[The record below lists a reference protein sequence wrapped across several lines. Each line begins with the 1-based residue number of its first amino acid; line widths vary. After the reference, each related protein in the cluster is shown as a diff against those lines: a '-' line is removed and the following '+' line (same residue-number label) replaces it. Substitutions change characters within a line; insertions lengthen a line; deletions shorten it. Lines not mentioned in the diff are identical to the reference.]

1 MFNTTVEI
9 LRKNYITQD
18 FAEKSANQRI
28 KANTSLP
35 KLSNYFYTKKHE
47 MYCLYVCIINT
58 FKSIVLYF
66 SIIFHLIMSFAVFH
80 GIVVLYLIK
89 SVACFLEVVIPLIA
103 GWFRSYL
110 TSPNQRLFGKSLWEK
125 WKLSSGTN
133 SAQMLDGHCCTLFA
147 SLWTI
152 MIMWYFFA

>member
-35 KLSNYFYTKKHE
+35 KLSNYFLHKKHE
-47 MYCLYVCIINT
+47 MCCLYMCIINT

-66 SIIFHLIMSFAVFH
+66 SIIFHLILSFAVFH

-89 SVACFLEVVIPLIA
+89 SIA
-103 GWFRSYL
+103 LDVF
-110 TSPNQRLFGKSLWEK
+110 
-125 WKLSSGTN
+125 WKLWFPS
-133 SAQMLDGHCCTLFA
+133 
-147 SLWTI
+147 
-152 MIMWYFFA
+152 